1 MEEKKSIK
9 VSLSTVF
16 LILALIIIV
25 VMVYYIYVEKTNANK
40 EISTLEANAVEMQ
53 NTIDDLQEKI
63 DTISNTINS
72 NTNVDTNNSQ
82 TNKTSNSEDVKFSD
96 KEIKESITNYLNIFK
111 GYGSIEGILENL
123 ELLEYGEYSNSELTS
138 DNYRKTD
145 IKYLQFKNTVLNYMT
160 EDWFNTINAKYDT
173 EVKFKEKDGL
183 LYYNDVGLTG
193 TEYVVESITLK
204 GDYSDSRY
212 IANVYSINPDDSKN
226 VENIEFEITNY
237 NGKCVISYCD

>member
-1 MEEKKSIK
+1 MEKKSIK

-16 LILALIIIV
+16 LILALIVIIA
-25 VMVYYIYVEKTNANK
+25 MAYYIYIEKTDSDK
-40 EISTLEANAVEMQ
+40 EISTLEANAVELQ
-53 NTIDDLQEKI
+53 NTINDLQDKI

-72 NTNVDTNNSQ
+72 TTNAEINNSQ
-82 TNKTSNSEDVKFSD
+82 TNNTSSSEDVNFSD
-96 KEIKESITNYLNIFK
+96 KEIKESLTNYLNIFK

-145 IKYLQFKNTVLNYMT
+145 IKYSEFKNAVLNYMT
-160 EDWFNTINAKYDT
+160 EDWFNTINTGYDT
-173 EVKFKEKDGL
+173 EAKFKDQNGL